1 MLILFFLVSECH
13 DVYIAYAKDDQVFVN
28 EIVTTLERPPYCM
41 KVCTDY
47 RELSDTAA
55 KAIETQCSKVLVVL
69 SESFNRCPD
78 ADHMVNFALHLS
90 RGLFSHRHF
99 SFPLW
104 LTLFVASYLLVAIY
118 QLEVVECQ
126 CSKCRLP

>member
-1 MLILFFLVSECH
+1 MLCGPTYLVFLFSLVSESY
-13 DVYIAYAKDDQVFVN
+13 DVYIAYARDDQGFVN

-55 KAIETQCSKVLVVL
+55 KAIETQCSKVLIVL
-69 SESFNRCPD
+69 SENFNRCPD

-90 RGLFSHRHF
+90 RGLFSHGRF

-104 LTLFVASYLLVAIY
+104 LTLYVASH
-118 QLEVVECQ
+118 
-126 CSKCRLP
+126 